1 MSEVPTNVK
10 LVWPPSEGEIKT
22 IDTNIAPQGNVH
34 LLTPKGF
41 SFYSNGSSAHGGNDE
56 LLNPEDLLA
65 SSVSSCFFL
74 TFFAIANKAR
84 LGLTKYESNVELF
97 LGGDKAK
104 FVEKVVFNLKMK
116 FETPQ
121 EKTKVLD
128 ICGKAH
134 KYCVIANTLKAELSF
149 NLEID

>member
-1 MSEVPTNVK
+1 MSEVPTSVK

-22 IDTNIAPQGNVH
+22 IDNSYVPQGNVH
-34 LLTPKGF
+34 LLSPKGF
-41 SFYSNGSSAHGGNDE
+41 SFYSNASSAHGGNDD

-74 TFFAIANKAR
+74 TFFAITGKAR
-84 LGLTKYESNVELF
+84 LGLTRYESNVELF

-104 FVEKVVFNLKMK
+104 FVEKVVFNLKLK
-116 FETPQ
+116 FDTNPER
-121 EKTKVLD
+121 EKVLD

-134 KYCVIANTLKAELSF
+134 KYCIIANSLKAELSF
-149 NLEID
+149 NVEIE